1 MPATFH
7 ISRVGNLMRR
17 NATLLAASA
26 AALILLFC
34 GAAQAAPSCD
44 QMRAWLHQGG
54 GSASGLLVVDA
65 ESEQVLC
72 ASAPG
77 RARPLASNMKLFTTA
92 TALAHFGPDYRISTK
107 VFADGPVDARGVL
120 HGSLYLQGGGDPAL
134 GTPSFYNGYLGG
146 LGTNLFALTPQIK
159 AAGITSITGRL
170 YADDTIFDRRRGVAD
185 SGYATSPYI
194 GPLSGLAFNAG
205 FSGDGGSFSSDPARL
220 AAVKLARSLRAA
232 GVRVPPEI
240 AVGPTPPDAE
250 RIGLLRSPSL
260 DSLVNIT
267 DVYSNN
273 FFAETLIKLLGAHF
287 GGAGT
292 TAVGASVVESFA
304 RSHGSV
310 VNAVDGSGL
319 TRSNRASPREVVD
332 LLLGMQ
338 EEEAGEE
345 FIQDLALTGQEGTVD
360 GRMRGTA
367 AYGRCRTKTGTISG
381 VSNLSGYCFNRSG
394 RVMAFSILMGSVGS
408 TTLAHLYQDRI
419 AGAVAGY

>member
-1 MPATFH
+1 
-7 ISRVGNLMRR
+7 MRR
-17 NATLLAASA
+17 NATFLAAVA
-26 AALILLFC
+26 AALCLLFS
-34 GAAQAAPSCD
+34 GAAEASQTCD
-44 QMRAWLHQGG
+44 QMRAWLQEGG

-72 ASAPG
+72 ARAPG
-77 RARPLASNMKLFTTA
+77 RALPLASNMKLFTTA
-92 TALAHFGPDYRISTK
+92 TALARFGPEYRIPTK
-107 VFADGPVDARGVL
+107 VFRDGPIDAQGVL

-134 GTPSFYNGYLGG
+134 GTPSFYNAYFGG
-146 LGTNLFALTPQIK
+146 LGTNVFALTPQIK
-159 AAGITSITGRL
+159 AAGIEAITGRL

-194 GPLSGLAFNAG
+194 GPLSGLAFNSG
-205 FSGDGGSFSSDPARL
+205 FSDSGTSFSADPARL
-220 AAVKLARSLRAA
+220 AAAKLARSLNGA
-232 GVRVPPEI
+232 GIRIPTEVAVR
-240 AVGPTPPDAE
+240 PTPPDGE
-250 RIGLLRSPSL
+250 RIAILRSPSL
-260 DSLVNIT
+260 DRLVNLT

-273 FFAETLIKLLGAHF
+273 FFAETLIKLLGARL

-292 TAVGASVVESFA
+292 TAAGASVVESFA
-304 RSHGSV
+304 ASHGAIV
-310 VNAVDGSGL
+310 QAVDGSGL

-408 TTLAHLYQDRI
+408 TSVAHLYQDRI